1 MKKNSSKYQSKSGFK
16 VPENYFEEFE
26 INMMHILGEEKDFL
40 RSKKEKGFT
49 TPANY
54 FDLVEK
60 EILSKTV
67 EQESP
72 SKVISIFRKEYVF
85 KIAAI
90 AAVFIGILSIWFS
103 KPEPEITID
112 NVEIAEI
119 ENYIDKEII
128 ELNFAEISTLISQ
141 DGIVLDNLN
150 TSKVNDDAVLEYLM
164 DNVDDPNLLLK

>member
-1 MKKNSSKYQSKSGFK
+1 MKNNSSKYQSKSGFK
-16 VPENYFEEFE
+16 VPENYFEELE
-26 INMMHILGEEKDFL
+26 TNMMHILGEDENL
-40 RSKKEKGFT
+40 LSTRKEKGFT

-54 FDLVEK
+54 FDNVEK
-60 EILSKTV
+60 EILSITIG
-67 EQESP
+67 QASQ
-72 SKVISIFRKEYVF
+72 SKVISIFRKEYVL

-90 AAVFIGILSIWFS
+90 AAVFIGIISIWFS

-128 ELNFAEISTLISQ
+128 ELNFTEISTLISQ

-164 DNVDDPNLLLK
+164 DNVDDPDLLLK